1 MVNVSAVS
9 CISILSVPVSSPV
22 SLVPR
27 GLLRLVP
34 VVTRLP
40 IPVMGSLMAWHFL
53 VILHLILFAVS
64 DSSLSRQH
72 LTVKIVVICPVLR
85 RPLVLVLAIWLSSER
100 LPLVVIVTV
109 PFPGIVV
116 RVAISVRIIG
126 RWATVILIQ
135 VVERLVILV

>member
-1 MVNVSAVS
+1 M
-9 CISILSVPVSSPV
+9 
-22 SLVPR
+22 
-27 GLLRLVP
+27 
-34 VVTRLP
+34 
-40 IPVMGSLMAWHFL
+40 
-53 VILHLILFAVS
+53 
-64 DSSLSRQH
+64 
-72 LTVKIVVICPVLR
+72 TVKIVVICPVLR